1 MTVAAILAKKLG
13 MTQRFLD
20 DGRVER
26 VTVLEAGPCHVTGIR
41 TEERDGYD
49 AVQLGFGAVKE
60 KRLTKG
66 ELGHLKKAGAPPV
79 RTLAEFRDEAG
90 ELQVGDEVRVDVFEP
105 GQMVKISGVSK
116 GKGFQGTIKRHNFS
130 RGPASHGSHN
140 VRAPGSIGASA
151 TPSRV
156 FKGIKGPGRMGG
168 KRVTQRGLEVVEVIA
183 DRNLLLVRG
192 AVPGPKNGTVEVRTV
207 WLRPRG
213 CTSRAASTSTRR
225 SSARPGTR
233 RSCTSACALSWAPAA
248 GAPPP
253 PSRAGRCAAAARSP
267 GARRAPA
274 GPAPARSARRS
285 GRAAAPCSAPPRATT
300 PSRSTARRAVP
311 RCAARCRC
319 TPLAARS
326 PWSTRRGSTR
336 RRPVRPPR
344 RWPSGA
350 ASSPC
355 WWRWARTRWR
365 PSSRSATSTASRSSA
380 ADALGIADVVG
391 AASLV
396 VSESA
401 LATLTAL
408 GKGEKAEPAEAEA
421 EEVSA

>member
-41 TEERDGYD
+41 TEERDGYN
-49 AVQLGFGAVKE
+49 AIQLGFGAVKE

-192 AVPGPKNGTVEVRTV
+192 AVPGPKNATVEVRTY
-207 WLRPRG
+207 G
-213 CTSRAASTSTRR
+213 
-225 SSARPGTR
+225 
-233 RSCTSACALSWAPAA
+233 
-248 GAPPP
+248 
-253 PSRAGRCAAAARSP
+253 
-267 GARRAPA
+267 
-274 GPAPARSARRS
+274 
-285 GRAAAPCSAPPRATT
+285 
-300 PSRSTARRAVP
+300 
-311 RCAARCRC
+311 
-319 TPLAARS
+319 
-326 PWSTRRGSTR
+326 
-336 RRPVRPPR
+336 
-344 RWPSGA
+344 
-350 ASSPC
+350 
-355 WWRWARTRWR
+355 
-365 PSSRSATSTASRSSA
+365 
-380 ADALGIADVVG
+380 
-391 AASLV
+391 
-396 VSESA
+396 
-401 LATLTAL
+401 
-408 GKGEKAEPAEAEA
+408 
-421 EEVSA
+421 